1 MTESKAA
8 TASSPQPQPQPQPK
22 PKPKPAKRVMRSQGE
37 WKTLLE
43 AFNNS
48 GLTKAAFCKQH
59 RIATSSLYR
68 WQSIFSQHNGDTDF
82 IDVTESLATTPA
94 PPAPERDNPWQV
106 ELALGDGIVLR
117 LRTT

>member
-22 PKPKPAKRVMRSQGE
+22 PAKRVMRSQGE
-37 WKTLLE
+37 WKALLE

-68 WQSIFSQHNGDTDF
+68 WQSFFPNTPATPILSMSPSH
-82 IDVTESLATTPA
+82 SLLPRRRQLLNATTLGKSSWRWA
-94 PPAPERDNPWQV
+94 TVSYCVCVPPD
-106 ELALGDGIVLR
+106 VLP
-117 LRTT
+117 